1 MRRVR
6 PPCAGISRVT
16 AWESEHGFCV
26 KAVREPA
33 GSILPQPVL
42 ESLPGVRPSGQYTRT
57 VTNWSSSQNNNN
69 NAWAQRFSD
78 GSQNNNNKNN
88 TYLVRAIRGFT
99 QKQTGGKNRPAL
111 ARKHDVFGQA
121 PLFWNAYAA

>member
-6 PPCAGISRVT
+6 SSYAGILCAT
-16 AWESEHGFCV
+16 ALGSEQGFCV

-33 GSILPQPVL
+33 GRISPQPVL

-69 NAWAQRFSD
+69 NAWNQDFSN
-78 GSQNNNNKNN
+78 GNQNNNNKNN
-88 TYLVRAIRGFT
+88 RLV
-99 QKQTGGKNRPAL
+99 
-111 ARKHDVFGQA
+111 
-121 PLFWNAYAA
+121 